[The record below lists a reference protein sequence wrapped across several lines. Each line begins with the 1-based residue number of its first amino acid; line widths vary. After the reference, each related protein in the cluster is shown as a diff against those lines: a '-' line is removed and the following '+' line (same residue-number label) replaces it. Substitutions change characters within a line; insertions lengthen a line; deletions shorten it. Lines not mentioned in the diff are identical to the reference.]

1 MSGDHGD
8 EEVGSVPAVLYAGG
22 RQTEVGLRVVRHG
35 RRRRLRRAAAGL
47 GLLWLAAAVSILI
60 PIAHLILVPGFFLG
74 GIGLAVARWRR
85 RDRFAAF
92 EARCPVCGGSHP
104 FDLEEAAELPRR
116 LRCPDRD
123 QPMIL
128 KAAS

>member
-1 MSGDHGD
+1 MS
-8 EEVGSVPAVLYAGG
+8 EEGGGEGMGIVPAVLYAGG
-22 RQTEVGLRVVRHG
+22 RQTEVGLRVLHHG
-35 RRRRLRRAAAGL
+35 RRRRLKRAAAGL
-47 GLLWLAAAVSILI
+47 GLLWLAAAVSIFI

-92 EARCPVCGGSHP
+92 EARCPVCDGSHL

-116 LRCPDRD
+116 LRCPERD

-128 KAAS
+128 KAAT

>member
-1 MSGDHGD
+1 MSEDGGG
-8 EEVGSVPAVLYAGG
+8 EGVGIVPAVLYAGG
-22 RQTEVGLRVVRHG
+22 RQTEVGLRVLRHARG
-35 RRRRLRRAAAGL
+35 RRLKRAAAGL
-47 GLLWLAAAVSILI
+47 GLLWLAAAVSIFI

-92 EARCPVCGGSHP
+92 EASCPVCGAPHL

-123 QPMIL
+123 EPMIL
-128 KAAS
+128 KAAT